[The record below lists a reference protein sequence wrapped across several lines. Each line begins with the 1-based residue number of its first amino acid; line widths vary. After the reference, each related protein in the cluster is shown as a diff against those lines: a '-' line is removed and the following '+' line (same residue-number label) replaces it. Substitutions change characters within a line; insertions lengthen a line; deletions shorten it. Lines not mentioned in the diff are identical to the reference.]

1 MSIYKNPEAKITMMK
16 LYEDKLRSCGFEQ
29 FEDRYIK
36 TSFGKTHVIISGPEH
51 AEPLV
56 ILHGINAG
64 APMAME
70 PLAHLNKE
78 RRLIG
83 IDTPGQAGKS
93 DERRLKMNSDEY
105 GQWLSETLN
114 GLNLENV
121 DIVAVS
127 YGAFLLQK
135 LIAYAPQKIKK
146 AIFIVPS
153 GFVSGPMLASMK
165 LLSFPLIRFLITKKD
180 EHLKK
185 FLSAFYGDI
194 DNFAMNMQRT
204 LLLGFKMD
212 YSRPLLMKESESKGF
227 DQPVFVMVA
236 DTDVFFPGPKALERC
251 KVLFKNIKGTHLLVG
266 CKHIPGKERYG
277 EIAER
282 IEFWLKN
289 DQ

>member
-1 MSIYKNPEAKITMMK
+1 MSIYKNHEAKVTMMSLYDEK
-16 LYEDKLRSCGFEQ
+16 LKACGFGHYEEL
-29 FEDRYIK
+29 FIE
-36 TSFGKTHVIISGPEH
+36 TSFGKTHVIISGQPN

-70 PLAHLNKE
+70 PVAHLNKE

-105 GQWLSETLN
+105 GQWLLETLN
-114 GLNLENV
+114 GLNLEQV

-135 LIAYAPQKIKK
+135 LIAFAPYKIKK

-153 GFVSGPMLASMK
+153 GFVSGSVMASMK
-165 LLSFPLIRFLITKKD
+165 LLSFPLIRFLMTKKD

-185 FLSAFYGDI
+185 FLSSFYSDI
-194 DNFAMNMQRT
+194 DKFAMDMQRT
-204 LLLGFKMD
+204 LLLDFKMD
-212 YSRPLLMKESESKGF
+212 YSRPLLMKESESNGF
-227 DQPVFVMVA
+227 DQPVYVMVA

-251 KVLFKNIKGTHLLVG
+251 KKLFKNIKGTHLLKA
-266 CKHIPGKERYG
+266 CKHIPGKERYE
-277 EIAER
+277 EIAKK
-282 IEFWLKN
+282 IEIWLKN
-289 DQ
+289 E